1 MATKSRSR
9 SPRVVFL
16 GLRGGFS
23 YDVLRSLLAD
33 GFDVVGVFVGHATP
47 NAVPVLPLAP
57 DSAPGELP
65 LIVSPVT
72 PNIITLA
79 WQVGIPV
86 WQVHESTAPAFAEQV
101 AALQPDFLCVAC
113 FDQRLPDHV
122 LAIPRWA
129 ALNVHPSLLP
139 RHRGPA
145 PIFWTFRSNE
155 RTAGVS
161 IHVLTPQLDAGPLVA
176 QRAVAI
182 VEGQRAEVVERRCA
196 RVGGRLLGHVLRMWH
211 VLTPISQCET
221 IATYEP
227 WPGPEHFH
235 VPRSWN
241 VAHAFFFMRG
251 VAGWGYP
258 FTIETPQGM
267 MNAYDAL
274 GYQMAHTDS
283 SFPLAGVHVIPFE
296 DGLLFVEQRDST
308 SVPFG

>member
-1 MATKSRSR
+1 
-9 SPRVVFL
+9 
-16 GLRGGFS
+16 
-23 YDVLRSLLAD
+23 
-33 GFDVVGVFVGHATP
+33 
-47 NAVPVLPLAP
+47 
-57 DSAPGELP
+57 
-65 LIVSPVT
+65 VT

-113 FDQRLPDHV
+113 FDQHLPDHV

-196 RVGGRLLGHVLRMWH
+196 RVGGRLLGHVL
-211 VLTPISQCET
+211 
-221 IATYEP
+221 
-227 WPGPEHFH
+227 
-235 VPRSWN
+235 WN